1 MKEIEITV
9 KVFDSVE
16 KTKDILARQGLKII
30 DTYSTKD
37 IYLSQDTNLSQS
49 IESVLNKSVILRQI
63 VTPSKVIKKIVHK
76 NKVYDGDTLLYEDK
90 INLKCE
96 DLENAKLLFEALGFK
111 ELVIVQYDSFVYQ
124 KQGLELSFQNV
135 KDLGLLLEIESDK
148 KNLES
153 EEDVMHEKRRLYNL
167 AKSLSLNIG
176 DELNIKKAKA
186 LIEKRFTN
194 TRSKN
199 ATCFPQTGQE
209 PLNES
214 KNCGLKFFYK
224 SLYVNFIQTLLI
236 DTYFHY

>member
-16 KTKDILARQGLKII
+16 KTKDILARQGLKIV

-37 IYLSQDTNLSQS
+37 IYLSQDINLSQS

-124 KQGLELSFQNV
+124 KEGLELSFQNV

-148 KNLES
+148 KKLES
-153 EEDVMHEKRRLYNL
+153 EEDVMQEKRRLYNL

-186 LIEKRFTN
+186 LIEKR
-194 TRSKN
+194 
-199 ATCFPQTGQE
+199 
-209 PLNES
+209 
-214 KNCGLKFFYK
+214 
-224 SLYVNFIQTLLI
+224 
-236 DTYFHY
+236 HH

>member
-49 IESVLNKSVILRQI
+49 IESVLNISVILRQI

-96 DLENAKLLFEALGFK
+96 DLENAKLLFEALDFK

-186 LIEKRFTN
+186 LIEKR
-194 TRSKN
+194 
-199 ATCFPQTGQE
+199 
-209 PLNES
+209 
-214 KNCGLKFFYK
+214 
-224 SLYVNFIQTLLI
+224 
-236 DTYFHY
+236 HH

>member
-9 KVFDSVE
+9 KVFDSIE
-16 KTKDILARQGLKII
+16 KTKDILARQGLKIV

-76 NKVYDGDTLLYEDK
+76 NKVYDGNTLLYEDK

-96 DLENAKLLFEALGFK
+96 DLENAKLLFEALDFK

-124 KQGLELSFQNV
+124 KEGLELSFQNV

-148 KNLES
+148 KKLES
-153 EEDVMHEKRRLYNL
+153 EEDVMQEKRRLYNL

-186 LIEKRFTN
+186 LIEKR
-194 TRSKN
+194 
-199 ATCFPQTGQE
+199 
-209 PLNES
+209 
-214 KNCGLKFFYK
+214 
-224 SLYVNFIQTLLI
+224 
-236 DTYFHY
+236 HH

>member
-1 MKEIEITV
+1 MREIEITV
-9 KVFDSVE
+9 KIFDSVE
-16 KTKDILARQGLKII
+16 KTKDILARQGLKIV

-96 DLENAKLLFEALGFK
+96 DLENAKLLFEALDFK

-124 KQGLELSFQNV
+124 KEGLELSFQNV

-148 KNLES
+148 KNPES
-153 EEDVMHEKRRLYNL
+153 EEDVMQEKRRLYNL

-186 LIEKRFTN
+186 LIKKR
-194 TRSKN
+194 
-199 ATCFPQTGQE
+199 
-209 PLNES
+209 
-214 KNCGLKFFYK
+214 
-224 SLYVNFIQTLLI
+224 
-236 DTYFHY
+236 HH

>member
-1 MKEIEITV
+1 MREIEITV

-16 KTKDILARQGLKII
+16 KTKDILARQGLKIV

-63 VTPSKVIKKIVHK
+63 ITHSKVIKKIVHK

-90 INLKCE
+90 INLNCE

-124 KQGLELSFQNV
+124 KEGLELSFQNV

-148 KNLES
+148 KNPES
-153 EEDVMHEKRRLYNL
+153 EEDVMQEKRRLYNL

-186 LIEKRFTN
+186 LIKKR
-194 TRSKN
+194 
-199 ATCFPQTGQE
+199 
-209 PLNES
+209 
-214 KNCGLKFFYK
+214 
-224 SLYVNFIQTLLI
+224 
-236 DTYFHY
+236 HH

>member
-1 MKEIEITV
+1 MREIEITV

-16 KTKDILARQGLKII
+16 KTKDILARQGLKIV

-96 DLENAKLLFEALGFK
+96 DLENAKLLFEALDFK

-124 KQGLELSFQNV
+124 KGGLELSFQNV

-148 KNLES
+148 KKLES
-153 EEDVMHEKRRLYNL
+153 EEDVMQEKRRLYNL

-186 LIEKRFTN
+186 LIEKR
-194 TRSKN
+194 
-199 ATCFPQTGQE
+199 
-209 PLNES
+209 
-214 KNCGLKFFYK
+214 
-224 SLYVNFIQTLLI
+224 
-236 DTYFHY
+236 HH

>member
-1 MKEIEITV
+1 MREIEITV
-9 KVFDSVE
+9 KIFDSVE
-16 KTKDILARQGLKII
+16 KTKDILARQGLKIV

-96 DLENAKLLFEALGFK
+96 DLENAKLLFEALDFK

-124 KQGLELSFQNV
+124 KEGLELSFQNV

-148 KNLES
+148 KKLES
-153 EEDVMHEKRRLYNL
+153 EEDVMQEKRRLYNL

-186 LIEKRFTN
+186 LIEKR
-194 TRSKN
+194 
-199 ATCFPQTGQE
+199 
-209 PLNES
+209 
-214 KNCGLKFFYK
+214 
-224 SLYVNFIQTLLI
+224 
-236 DTYFHY
+236 HH

>member
-16 KTKDILARQGLKII
+16 KTKNILARQGLKII

-186 LIEKRFTN
+186 LIEKR
-194 TRSKN
+194 
-199 ATCFPQTGQE
+199 
-209 PLNES
+209 
-214 KNCGLKFFYK
+214 
-224 SLYVNFIQTLLI
+224 
-236 DTYFHY
+236 HH

>member
-16 KTKDILARQGLKII
+16 KTKDILARQGLKIV

-63 VTPSKVIKKIVHK
+63 ITPSKVIKKIVHK

-96 DLENAKLLFEALGFK
+96 DLENAKLLFEALDFK

-124 KQGLELSFQNV
+124 KEGLELSFQNV

-153 EEDVMHEKRRLYNL
+153 EEDVMQEKRRLYNL

-186 LIEKRFTN
+186 LIKKR
-194 TRSKN
+194 
-199 ATCFPQTGQE
+199 
-209 PLNES
+209 
-214 KNCGLKFFYK
+214 
-224 SLYVNFIQTLLI
+224 
-236 DTYFHY
+236 HH

>member
-1 MKEIEITV
+1 MREIEITV

-16 KTKDILARQGLKII
+16 KTKDILARQGLKIV

-96 DLENAKLLFEALGFK
+96 DLENAKLLFEALNFK

-124 KQGLELSFQNV
+124 KEGLELSFQNV

-148 KNLES
+148 KKLES
-153 EEDVMHEKRRLYNL
+153 EEDVMQEKRRLYNL

-186 LIEKRFTN
+186 LIEKR
-194 TRSKN
+194 
-199 ATCFPQTGQE
+199 
-209 PLNES
+209 
-214 KNCGLKFFYK
+214 
-224 SLYVNFIQTLLI
+224 
-236 DTYFHY
+236 HH

>member
-16 KTKDILARQGLKII
+16 KTKDILARQGLKIV

-63 VTPSKVIKKIVHK
+63 ITHSKVIKKIVHK

-96 DLENAKLLFEALGFK
+96 DLENAKLLFEALDFK

-124 KQGLELSFQNV
+124 KEGLELSFQNV

-148 KNLES
+148 KNPES
-153 EEDVMHEKRRLYNL
+153 EEDVMQEKRRLYNL

-186 LIEKRFTN
+186 LIKKR
-194 TRSKN
+194 
-199 ATCFPQTGQE
+199 
-209 PLNES
+209 
-214 KNCGLKFFYK
+214 
-224 SLYVNFIQTLLI
+224 
-236 DTYFHY
+236 HH

>member
-16 KTKDILARQGLKII
+16 KTKDILARQGLKIV

-63 VTPSKVIKKIVHK
+63 ITHSKVIKKIVHK

-90 INLKCE
+90 INLNCE
-96 DLENAKLLFEALGFK
+96 DLENAKLLFEALDFK

-124 KQGLELSFQNV
+124 KEGLELSFQNV

-148 KNLES
+148 KKLES
-153 EEDVMHEKRRLYNL
+153 EEDVMQEKRRLYNL

-186 LIEKRFTN
+186 LIKKR
-194 TRSKN
+194 
-199 ATCFPQTGQE
+199 
-209 PLNES
+209 
-214 KNCGLKFFYK
+214 
-224 SLYVNFIQTLLI
+224 
-236 DTYFHY
+236 HH

>member
-96 DLENAKLLFEALGFK
+96 DLENAKLLFEALDFK

-124 KQGLELSFQNV
+124 KEGLELSFQNV

-148 KNLES
+148 KKLES
-153 EEDVMHEKRRLYNL
+153 EEDVMQEKRRLYNL
-167 AKSLSLNIG
+167 AKSLSLNID

-186 LIEKRFTN
+186 LIEK
-194 TRSKN
+194 
-199 ATCFPQTGQE
+199 C
-209 PLNES
+209 
-214 KNCGLKFFYK
+214 
-224 SLYVNFIQTLLI
+224 
-236 DTYFHY
+236 HH

>member
-16 KTKDILARQGLKII
+16 KTKDILARQGLKIV

-37 IYLSQDTNLSQS
+37 IYLSQDINLSQS
-49 IESVLNKSVILRQI
+49 IESVLNKSMILRQI
-63 VTPSKVIKKIVHK
+63 ITPSKVIKKIVHK

-96 DLENAKLLFEALGFK
+96 DLENAKLLFEALDFK

-124 KQGLELSFQNV
+124 KGGLELSFQNV

-148 KNLES
+148 KKLES
-153 EEDVMHEKRRLYNL
+153 EEDVMQEKRRLYNL

-186 LIEKRFTN
+186 LIEKR
-194 TRSKN
+194 
-199 ATCFPQTGQE
+199 
-209 PLNES
+209 
-214 KNCGLKFFYK
+214 
-224 SLYVNFIQTLLI
+224 
-236 DTYFHY
+236 HH

>member
-37 IYLSQDTNLSQS
+37 IYLSQDTKLSQS

-63 VTPSKVIKKIVHK
+63 ITPSKVIKKIVHK

-96 DLENAKLLFEALGFK
+96 DLENAKLLFEALDFK

-124 KQGLELSFQNV
+124 KEGLELSFQNV

-148 KNLES
+148 KKLES
-153 EEDVMHEKRRLYNL
+153 EEDVMQEKRRLYNL

-186 LIEKRFTN
+186 LIKKR
-194 TRSKN
+194 
-199 ATCFPQTGQE
+199 
-209 PLNES
+209 
-214 KNCGLKFFYK
+214 
-224 SLYVNFIQTLLI
+224 
-236 DTYFHY
+236 HH

>member
-1 MKEIEITV
+1 MREIEITV

-16 KTKDILARQGLKII
+16 KTKDILARQGLKIV

-37 IYLSQDTNLSQS
+37 IYLSQDINLSQS

-63 VTPSKVIKKIVHK
+63 ITHSKVIKKIVHK
-76 NKVYDGDTLLYEDK
+76 NKVYDGNTLLYEDK

-96 DLENAKLLFEALGFK
+96 DLENAKLLFEALDFK

-124 KQGLELSFQNV
+124 KGGLELSFQNV

-148 KNLES
+148 KNPES
-153 EEDVMHEKRRLYNL
+153 EEDVMQEKRRLYNL

-186 LIEKRFTN
+186 LIKKR
-194 TRSKN
+194 
-199 ATCFPQTGQE
+199 
-209 PLNES
+209 
-214 KNCGLKFFYK
+214 
-224 SLYVNFIQTLLI
+224 
-236 DTYFHY
+236 HH

>member
-16 KTKDILARQGLKII
+16 KTKDILARQGLKIVV
-30 DTYSTKD
+30 TYSTKD

-49 IESVLNKSVILRQI
+49 IGSVLNKSVILRQI

-96 DLENAKLLFEALGFK
+96 DLENAKLLFEALDFK
-111 ELVIVQYDSFVYQ
+111 ELVIVRYDSFVYQ
-124 KQGLELSFQNV
+124 KGGLELSFQNV

-148 KNLES
+148 KKLES
-153 EEDVMHEKRRLYNL
+153 EEDVMQEKRRLYNL

-186 LIEKRFTN
+186 LIEKR
-194 TRSKN
+194 
-199 ATCFPQTGQE
+199 
-209 PLNES
+209 
-214 KNCGLKFFYK
+214 
-224 SLYVNFIQTLLI
+224 
-236 DTYFHY
+236 HH

>member
-1 MKEIEITV
+1 MREIEITV

-16 KTKDILARQGLKII
+16 KTKDILARQGLKIV

-96 DLENAKLLFEALGFK
+96 DLENAKLLFEALDFK

-124 KQGLELSFQNV
+124 KGGLELSFQNV

-148 KNLES
+148 KKLES
-153 EEDVMHEKRRLYNL
+153 EEDVMQEKRRLYNL

-186 LIEKRFTN
+186 LIKKR
-194 TRSKN
+194 
-199 ATCFPQTGQE
+199 
-209 PLNES
+209 
-214 KNCGLKFFYK
+214 
-224 SLYVNFIQTLLI
+224 
-236 DTYFHY
+236 HH

>member
-1 MKEIEITV
+1 MREIEITV

-16 KTKDILARQGLKII
+16 KTKDILARQGLKIV

-63 VTPSKVIKKIVHK
+63 ITHSKVIKKIVHK
-76 NKVYDGDTLLYEDK
+76 NKVYDGNTLLYEDK

-96 DLENAKLLFEALGFK
+96 DLENAKLLFEALDFK

-124 KQGLELSFQNV
+124 KGGLELSFQNV

-148 KNLES
+148 KNPES
-153 EEDVMHEKRRLYNL
+153 EEDVMQEKRRLYNL

-186 LIEKRFTN
+186 LIKKR
-194 TRSKN
+194 
-199 ATCFPQTGQE
+199 
-209 PLNES
+209 
-214 KNCGLKFFYK
+214 
-224 SLYVNFIQTLLI
+224 
-236 DTYFHY
+236 HH

>member
-16 KTKDILARQGLKII
+16 KTKDILARQGLKIV

-37 IYLSQDTNLSQS
+37 IYLSQDINLSQS

-63 VTPSKVIKKIVHK
+63 ITHSKVIKKIVHK

-90 INLKCE
+90 INLNCE

-124 KQGLELSFQNV
+124 KEGLELSFQNV

-148 KNLES
+148 KNPES
-153 EEDVMHEKRRLYNL
+153 EEDVMQEKRRLYNL

-186 LIEKRFTN
+186 LIKKR
-194 TRSKN
+194 
-199 ATCFPQTGQE
+199 
-209 PLNES
+209 
-214 KNCGLKFFYK
+214 
-224 SLYVNFIQTLLI
+224 
-236 DTYFHY
+236 HH

>member
-16 KTKDILARQGLKII
+16 KTKDILARQGLKIV

-63 VTPSKVIKKIVHK
+63 ITHSKVIKKIVHK

-90 INLKCE
+90 INLNCE

-124 KQGLELSFQNV
+124 KEGLELSFQNV

-148 KNLES
+148 KNPES
-153 EEDVMHEKRRLYNL
+153 EEDVMQEKRRLYNL

-186 LIEKRFTN
+186 LIKKR
-194 TRSKN
+194 
-199 ATCFPQTGQE
+199 
-209 PLNES
+209 
-214 KNCGLKFFYK
+214 
-224 SLYVNFIQTLLI
+224 
-236 DTYFHY
+236 HH

>member
-96 DLENAKLLFEALGFK
+96 DLENAKLLFEALDFK

-124 KQGLELSFQNV
+124 KEGLELSFQNV

-148 KNLES
+148 KKLES
-153 EEDVMHEKRRLYNL
+153 EEDVMQEKRRLYNL

-186 LIEKRFTN
+186 LIEKR
-194 TRSKN
+194 
-199 ATCFPQTGQE
+199 
-209 PLNES
+209 
-214 KNCGLKFFYK
+214 
-224 SLYVNFIQTLLI
+224 
-236 DTYFHY
+236 HH

>member
-63 VTPSKVIKKIVHK
+63 VTPSKVIKKIVNK
-76 NKVYDGDTLLYEDK
+76 NKVYNGDTLLYEDK

-148 KNLES
+148 KKLES
-153 EEDVMHEKRRLYNL
+153 EEDVMQEKRRLYNL

-186 LIEKRFTN
+186 LIEKR
-194 TRSKN
+194 
-199 ATCFPQTGQE
+199 
-209 PLNES
+209 
-214 KNCGLKFFYK
+214 
-224 SLYVNFIQTLLI
+224 
-236 DTYFHY
+236 HH

>member
-16 KTKDILARQGLKII
+16 KTKDILARQGLKIV

-96 DLENAKLLFEALGFK
+96 DLENAKLLFEALDFK

-124 KQGLELSFQNV
+124 KEGLELSFQNV

-148 KNLES
+148 KKLES
-153 EEDVMHEKRRLYNL
+153 EEDVMQEKRRLYNL
-167 AKSLSLNIG
+167 AKSLSLIIG

-186 LIEKRFTN
+186 LIEKR
-194 TRSKN
+194 
-199 ATCFPQTGQE
+199 
-209 PLNES
+209 
-214 KNCGLKFFYK
+214 
-224 SLYVNFIQTLLI
+224 
-236 DTYFHY
+236 HH

>member
-16 KTKDILARQGLKII
+16 KTKDILARQGLKIV

-96 DLENAKLLFEALGFK
+96 DLENAKLLFEALDFK

-124 KQGLELSFQNV
+124 KGGLELSFQNV

-148 KNLES
+148 KKLES
-153 EEDVMHEKRRLYNL
+153 EEDVMQEKRRL
-167 AKSLSLNIG
+167 
-176 DELNIKKAKA
+176 
-186 LIEKRFTN
+186 
-194 TRSKN
+194 
-199 ATCFPQTGQE
+199 
-209 PLNES
+209 
-214 KNCGLKFFYK
+214 
-224 SLYVNFIQTLLI
+224 
-236 DTYFHY
+236 

>member
-16 KTKDILARQGLKII
+16 KTKDILARQGLKIV

-63 VTPSKVIKKIVHK
+63 ITHSKVIKKIVHK

-124 KQGLELSFQNV
+124 KEGLELSFQNV

-148 KNLES
+148 KNPES
-153 EEDVMHEKRRLYNL
+153 EEDVMQEKRRLYNL

-186 LIEKRFTN
+186 LIKKR
-194 TRSKN
+194 
-199 ATCFPQTGQE
+199 
-209 PLNES
+209 
-214 KNCGLKFFYK
+214 
-224 SLYVNFIQTLLI
+224 
-236 DTYFHY
+236 HH

>member
-1 MKEIEITV
+1 MREIEITV

-124 KQGLELSFQNV
+124 KEGLELSFQNV

-148 KNLES
+148 KKLES
-153 EEDVMHEKRRLYNL
+153 EENVMHEKRRLYNL

-186 LIEKRFTN
+186 LIEKR
-194 TRSKN
+194 
-199 ATCFPQTGQE
+199 
-209 PLNES
+209 
-214 KNCGLKFFYK
+214 
-224 SLYVNFIQTLLI
+224 
-236 DTYFHY
+236 HH

>member
-96 DLENAKLLFEALGFK
+96 DLENAKLLFEALDFK

-124 KQGLELSFQNV
+124 KGGLELSFQNV

-148 KNLES
+148 KKLES
-153 EEDVMHEKRRLYNL
+153 EEDVMQEKRRLYNL

-186 LIEKRFTN
+186 LIEKR
-194 TRSKN
+194 
-199 ATCFPQTGQE
+199 
-209 PLNES
+209 
-214 KNCGLKFFYK
+214 
-224 SLYVNFIQTLLI
+224 
-236 DTYFHY
+236 HH

>member
-16 KTKDILARQGLKII
+16 KTKDILARQGLKIV

-37 IYLSQDTNLSQS
+37 IYLSQDINLSQS

-96 DLENAKLLFEALGFK
+96 DLENAKLLFEALDFK

-124 KQGLELSFQNV
+124 KEGLELSFQNV

-148 KNLES
+148 KKLES
-153 EEDVMHEKRRLYNL
+153 EEDVMQEKRRLYNL

-186 LIEKRFTN
+186 LIEKR
-194 TRSKN
+194 
-199 ATCFPQTGQE
+199 
-209 PLNES
+209 
-214 KNCGLKFFYK
+214 
-224 SLYVNFIQTLLI
+224 
-236 DTYFHY
+236 HH

>member
-76 NKVYDGDTLLYEDK
+76 NKVYNGDTLLYEDK

-148 KNLES
+148 KKLES

-186 LIEKRFTN
+186 LIEKR
-194 TRSKN
+194 
-199 ATCFPQTGQE
+199 
-209 PLNES
+209 
-214 KNCGLKFFYK
+214 
-224 SLYVNFIQTLLI
+224 
-236 DTYFHY
+236 HH

>member
-1 MKEIEITV
+1 MREIEITV
-9 KVFDSVE
+9 KIFDSVE
-16 KTKDILARQGLKII
+16 KTKDILARQGLKIV

-63 VTPSKVIKKIVHK
+63 VTSSKVIKKIVHK

-96 DLENAKLLFEALGFK
+96 DLENAKLLFEALDFK

-124 KQGLELSFQNV
+124 KEGLELSFQNV

-148 KNLES
+148 KKLES
-153 EEDVMHEKRRLYNL
+153 EEDVMQEKRRLYNL

-186 LIEKRFTN
+186 LIEKR
-194 TRSKN
+194 
-199 ATCFPQTGQE
+199 
-209 PLNES
+209 
-214 KNCGLKFFYK
+214 
-224 SLYVNFIQTLLI
+224 
-236 DTYFHY
+236 HH

>member
-16 KTKDILARQGLKII
+16 KTKDILARQGLKIV

-63 VTPSKVIKKIVHK
+63 ITHSKVIKKIVHK

-96 DLENAKLLFEALGFK
+96 DLENAKLLFEALDFK

-124 KQGLELSFQNV
+124 KGGLELSFQNV

-148 KNLES
+148 KKLES
-153 EEDVMHEKRRLYNL
+153 EEDVMQEKRRLYNL

-186 LIEKRFTN
+186 LIEKR
-194 TRSKN
+194 
-199 ATCFPQTGQE
+199 
-209 PLNES
+209 
-214 KNCGLKFFYK
+214 
-224 SLYVNFIQTLLI
+224 
-236 DTYFHY
+236 HH

>member
-16 KTKDILARQGLKII
+16 KTKDILARQGLKIV

-37 IYLSQDTNLSQS
+37 IYLSQDINLSQS

-96 DLENAKLLFEALGFK
+96 DLENAKLLFEALDFK

-124 KQGLELSFQNV
+124 KEGLELSFQNV

-148 KNLES
+148 KKLES
-153 EEDVMHEKRRLYNL
+153 EEDVMQEKRRLYNL

-186 LIEKRFTN
+186 LIKKR
-194 TRSKN
+194 
-199 ATCFPQTGQE
+199 
-209 PLNES
+209 
-214 KNCGLKFFYK
+214 
-224 SLYVNFIQTLLI
+224 
-236 DTYFHY
+236 HH

>member
-16 KTKDILARQGLKII
+16 KTKDILARQGLKIV

-96 DLENAKLLFEALGFK
+96 DLENAKLLFEALDFK
-111 ELVIVQYDSFVYQ
+111 ELMIVQYDSFVYQ
-124 KQGLELSFQNV
+124 KGGLELSFQNV
-135 KDLGLLLEIESDK
+135 KNLGLLLEIESDK
-148 KNLES
+148 KKLES
-153 EEDVMHEKRRLYNL
+153 EEDVMQEKRRLYNL

-176 DELNIKKAKA
+176 EKLNIKKAKA
-186 LIEKRFTN
+186 LIEKR
-194 TRSKN
+194 
-199 ATCFPQTGQE
+199 
-209 PLNES
+209 
-214 KNCGLKFFYK
+214 
-224 SLYVNFIQTLLI
+224 
-236 DTYFHY
+236 HH

>member
-16 KTKDILARQGLKII
+16 KTKDILARQGLKIV

-96 DLENAKLLFEALGFK
+96 DLENAKLLFEALDFK

-124 KQGLELSFQNV
+124 KEGLELSFQNV

-148 KNLES
+148 KKLES
-153 EEDVMHEKRRLYNL
+153 EEDVMQEKRRLYNL

-186 LIEKRFTN
+186 LIEKR
-194 TRSKN
+194 
-199 ATCFPQTGQE
+199 
-209 PLNES
+209 
-214 KNCGLKFFYK
+214 
-224 SLYVNFIQTLLI
+224 
-236 DTYFHY
+236 HH

>member
-16 KTKDILARQGLKII
+16 KTKDILERQGLKII

-96 DLENAKLLFEALGFK
+96 DLENAKLLFEALDFK
-111 ELVIVQYDSFVYQ
+111 ELVIVQYDSFVY
-124 KQGLELSFQNV
+124 KKEGLELSFQNV

-148 KNLES
+148 KKLES
-153 EEDVMHEKRRLYNL
+153 EEDVMQEKRRLYNL

-186 LIEKRFTN
+186 LIEKR
-194 TRSKN
+194 
-199 ATCFPQTGQE
+199 
-209 PLNES
+209 
-214 KNCGLKFFYK
+214 
-224 SLYVNFIQTLLI
+224 
-236 DTYFHY
+236 HH

>member
-63 VTPSKVIKKIVHK
+63 ITPSKVIKKIVHK
-76 NKVYDGDTLLYEDK
+76 NKVYDGNTLLYEDK

-96 DLENAKLLFEALGFK
+96 DLENAKLLFEALDFK

-124 KQGLELSFQNV
+124 KEGLELSFQNV

-148 KNLES
+148 KKLES
-153 EEDVMHEKRRLYNL
+153 EEDVMQEKRRLYNL

-176 DELNIKKAKA
+176 DELNIKKATA
-186 LIEKRFTN
+186 LIEKR
-194 TRSKN
+194 
-199 ATCFPQTGQE
+199 
-209 PLNES
+209 
-214 KNCGLKFFYK
+214 
-224 SLYVNFIQTLLI
+224 
-236 DTYFHY
+236 HH

>member
-76 NKVYDGDTLLYEDK
+76 NKVYDGDTLLYKDK

-153 EEDVMHEKRRLYNL
+153 EEDVMHEKRRLYNI

-186 LIEKRFTN
+186 LIEK
-194 TRSKN
+194 
-199 ATCFPQTGQE
+199 C
-209 PLNES
+209 
-214 KNCGLKFFYK
+214 
-224 SLYVNFIQTLLI
+224 
-236 DTYFHY
+236 HH